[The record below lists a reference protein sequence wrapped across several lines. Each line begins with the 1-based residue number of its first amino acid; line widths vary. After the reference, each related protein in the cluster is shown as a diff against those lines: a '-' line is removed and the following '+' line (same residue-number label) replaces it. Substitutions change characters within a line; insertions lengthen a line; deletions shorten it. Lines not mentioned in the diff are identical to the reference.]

1 MLGRAKYPSPPL
13 PGILCLFF
21 AIQYSYRYT
30 VVFASNA
37 LESARRG
44 AVYRKVTICIGL
56 ATLGVIGGTDRRA
69 FELFEPN
76 YILLAILVGGPTRK
90 LDPFWIVTA

>member
-1 MLGRAKYPSPPL
+1 LGVPSIRPPL
-13 PGILCLFF
+13 YLGILCLFF

-76 YILLAILVGGPTRK
+76 YILLAILVGGPSV
-90 LDPFWIVTA
+90 DPVTFWIVTA